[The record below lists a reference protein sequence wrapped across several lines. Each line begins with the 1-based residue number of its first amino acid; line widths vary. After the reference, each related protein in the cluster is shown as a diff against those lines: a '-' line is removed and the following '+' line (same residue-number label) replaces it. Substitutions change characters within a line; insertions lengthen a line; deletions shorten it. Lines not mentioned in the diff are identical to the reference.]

1 MNGHRRSVLALLA
14 VLAISSIACGFLEKN
29 ADVTYDTEFDF
40 EIPINA
46 DELCQQAGDIDCSK
60 QTTESPMTIN
70 LGDIEHDQNIDIVE
84 QTGRTELREA
94 SSRFKEITITSVD
107 YEAMSNS
114 LSFDTPEIELHMGP
128 KAATERGD
136 SGVFKLTTLP
146 PISAGKNE
154 SGTAPVSSSAE
165 SKASDLFKKLK
176 LTAIGRGKPKVKKGQ
191 DLPPNGKATV
201 KITMKVRFVANPVD
215 AAKK

>member
-1 MNGHRRSVLALLA
+1 MNGHKRSVLALLA
-14 VLAISSIACGFLEKN
+14 LLGLSSMACAFLEDN

-40 EIPINA
+40 EVPINA
-46 DELCQQAGDIDCSK
+46 DELCQQASDIDCSK
-60 QTTESPMTIN
+60 QTRDSPMTVE
-70 LGDIEHDQNIDIVE
+70 LGAVEHDQDIDIVE

-107 YEAMSNS
+107 YEATDNS
-114 LSFDTPEIELHMGP
+114 LSFDTPELELHMGP

-136 SGVFKLTTLP
+136 DGVFKLTTLP

-176 LTAIGRGKPKVKKGQ
+176 LTAIGRGTPKIKKGQ

-215 AAKK
+215 AAK